1 MLVRFFEA
9 RSYNFHQT
17 KHVRDKN
24 MHTVYLSDEDKTIN
38 GDEIREAIR
47 NLKRG
52 TSLKICY

>member
-24 MHTVYLSDEDKTIN
+24 MYTVYLSDEDKTIN

-52 TSLKICY
+52 TS